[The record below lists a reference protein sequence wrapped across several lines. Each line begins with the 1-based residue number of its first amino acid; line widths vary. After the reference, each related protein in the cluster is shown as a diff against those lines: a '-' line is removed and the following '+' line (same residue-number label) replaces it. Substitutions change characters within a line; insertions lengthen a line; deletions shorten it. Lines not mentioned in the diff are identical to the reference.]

1 MRQVFSASA
10 RLAAIGAARQCSAPM
25 ENGTTNLAQAEI
37 GDASQEHPV
46 KLAKQVTRENFETLV
61 TMLGASSHADIV
73 QLFVGR
79 VPYFT
84 VIDWRRG
91 KATIPR
97 WALGYLATLCRQRA
111 SVFLMGA
118 EIGDKTPVAPTGRGS
133 HRNITKWN
141 EQRAREQINLGRRIM
156 KLPLEPANSEKEK
169 AG

>member
-1 MRQVFSASA
+1 MQ
-10 RLAAIGAARQCSAPM
+10 
-25 ENGTTNLAQAEI
+25 NGTPNLAQAERA
-37 GDASQEHPV
+37 DAPQEHPT
-46 KLAKQVTRENFETLV
+46 KSAKQVTRDNFETLV
-61 TMLGASSHADIV
+61 RMLGASSHNDVV

-111 SVFLMGA
+111 GVLLTGA

-133 HRNITKWN
+133 HRNIARWN
-141 EQRAREQINLGRRIM
+141 ERRAREQINLGRTIM
-156 KLPLEPANSEKEK
+156 GLPLENKK
-169 AG
+169 AGS